1 LGNSYHA
8 SAIRNRIQLMAT
20 ALVLLASIT
29 VDVEVRRR
37 GETAR

>member
-1 LGNSYHA
+1 
-8 SAIRNRIQLMAT
+8 MAT

-29 VDVEVRRR
+29 VDVEVGRR

>member
-1 LGNSYHA
+1 MALLGL
-8 SAIRNRIQLMAT
+8 SAAVQLMAT

-29 VDVEVRRR
+29 VDVVARRR